1 MAILTIGKI
10 LKEAGLDTSK
20 RIKLVRHKDNRS
32 ELMIDGKVVNGNPY
46 DWYINDRK
54 SFIAYQSE
62 QSEERFKNADY
73 IVSFIGEDG
82 TTARM
87 VGVYRVLGLDKERM
101 ERVNNGHF
109 FYQMEEVDGFDELNE
124 RVIIDWGKSAIN
136 WHQWLD
142 KNDKEIIAI
151 ERKGIDWVCPDYDQI
166 KLSFEQL
173 QRIFRDE
180 ISVWKNKL
188 SASNCIYVISDSKSG
203 NLYVGSTYN
212 REGIWGRW
220 KDYAATGHG
229 GDVELVKLLEADPE
243 YAKKYFTWAILQVLP
258 LGIQDEKAISI
269 ETLWKNKLGRTACA
283 LNRN

>member
-1 MAILTIGKI
+1 MAILTISK
-10 LKEAGLDTSK
+10 LLSEAGLDITK
-20 RIKLVRHKDNRS
+20 KIKLVRHKDSRK
-32 ELMIDGKVVNGNPY
+32 EQLIEGIPVVGNPY
-46 DWYINDRK
+46 EWYIKDRQT
-54 SFIAYQSE
+54 FINYQGE
-62 QSEERFKNADY
+62 QSEDRFKDVDY
-73 IVSFIGEDG
+73 IVSFIGEEG

-87 VGVYRVLGLDKERM
+87 VGVYRILGLDEEKMKRIA
-101 ERVNNGHF
+101 NGRF
-109 FYQMEEVDGFDELNE
+109 FYRMEEVSGFDELNE
-124 RVIIDWGKSAIN
+124 RVIIDWGKSAIT
-136 WHQWLD
+136 WHQWLH
-142 KNDKEIIAI
+142 KNDKEVVAI
-151 ERKGIDWVCPDYDQI
+151 ERKGIDWVCPDYEEI
-166 KLSFEQL
+166 MLSYEQL
-173 QRIFRDE
+173 QRVFNDQ

-220 KDYAATGHG
+220 KDYASTGHG

>member
-151 ERKGIDWVCPDYDQI
+151 ERKGIRI
-166 KLSFEQL
+166 MTRSSFLLSSYSAFLEMKSVSG
-173 QRIFRDE
+173 RISYLRVTVFMSFLTLNLE
-180 ISVWKNKL
+180 
-188 SASNCIYVISDSKSG
+188 NCTLDPPTIARGSG
-203 NLYVGSTYN
+203 AA
-212 REGIWGRW
+212 GRNMPRL
-220 KDYAATGHG
+220 DTAAM
-229 GDVELVKLLEADPE
+229 
-243 YAKKYFTWAILQVLP
+243 
-258 LGIQDEKAISI
+258 
-269 ETLWKNKLGRTACA
+269 
-283 LNRN
+283 

>member
-1 MAILTIGKI
+1 MAILTISK
-10 LKEAGLDTSK
+10 LLSEAGLDITK
-20 RIKLVRHKDNRS
+20 KIKLVRHKDSRK
-32 ELMIDGKVVNGNPY
+32 EQLIEGIPVVGNPY
-46 DWYINDRK
+46 EWYIKDRQT
-54 SFIAYQSE
+54 FINYQGE
-62 QSEERFKNADY
+62 QSEDRFKDVDY
-73 IVSFIGEDG
+73 IVSFIGEEG

-87 VGVYRVLGLDKERM
+87 VGVYRILGLDEEKMKRIA
-101 ERVNNGHF
+101 NGRF
-109 FYQMEEVDGFDELNE
+109 FYRMEEVSGFDELNE
-124 RVIIDWGKSAIN
+124 RVIIDWGKSAIT
-136 WHQWLD
+136 WHQWLH
-142 KNDKEIIAI
+142 KNDKEVVAI
-151 ERKGIDWVCPDYDQI
+151 ERKGIDWVCPDYEEI
-166 KLSFEQL
+166 MLSYEQL
-173 QRIFRDE
+173 QRVFNE
-180 ISVWKNKL
+180 QISVWKNKL

-220 KDYAATGHG
+220 KDYASTGHG

>member
-1 MAILTIGKI
+1 MAFLTIGKI

-62 QSEERFKNADY
+62 QSEERFKNVDY

-188 SASNCIYVISDSKSG
+188 SACNCIYVISDAKSG
-203 NLYVGSTYN
+203 KLYVGSTYN
-212 REGIWGRW
+212 RQGIWGRW
-220 KDYAATGHG
+220 AEYAKTRHG
-229 GDVELVKLLEADPE
+229 GDVELEKLIATDSN
-243 YAKKYFTWAILQVLP
+243 YAKDNFTWAILQTLP
-258 LGIQDEKAISI
+258 LRIDDEKAIAI
-269 ETLWKNKLGRTACA
+269 ETFWKEKLGRAACA

>member
-1 MAILTIGKI
+1 MAILTISK
-10 LKEAGLDTSK
+10 LLSEAGLDITK
-20 RIKLVRHKDNRS
+20 KIKLVRHKDNRKEQLIEGES
-32 ELMIDGKVVNGNPY
+32 VVGNPY
-46 DWYINDRK
+46 EWYIKDRQT
-54 SFIAYQSE
+54 FINYQAE
-62 QSEERFKNADY
+62 QSEDRFKDVDY
-73 IVSFIGEDG
+73 IVSFIGEEG

-87 VGVYRVLGLDKERM
+87 VGVYRVLGHDEEKMKRIA
-101 ERVNNGHF
+101 NGRF
-109 FYQMEEVDGFDELNE
+109 FYRMEEVPGFDELNE
-124 RVIIDWGKSAIN
+124 RVIIDWGKSAIT
-136 WHQWLD
+136 WHQWLH
-142 KNDKEIIAI
+142 KNDKEVVAI
-151 ERKGIDWVCPDYDQI
+151 ERKGIDWVCPDYEEI
-166 KLSFEQL
+166 MLSYEQL
-173 QRIFRDE
+173 QRIFNDQ

-188 SASNCIYVISDSKSG
+188 SSSNCIYVISDSMSG

-220 KDYAATGHG
+220 KDYASTGHG

>member
-166 KLSFEQL
+166 KLSLSSCSAFLEMKSVSG
-173 QRIFRDE
+173 RISYLRVTVFMSFLTLNLE
-180 ISVWKNKL
+180 
-188 SASNCIYVISDSKSG
+188 NCTLDPPTIARGSG
-203 NLYVGSTYN
+203 AA
-212 REGIWGRW
+212 GRNMPRL
-220 KDYAATGHG
+220 DTVAM
-229 GDVELVKLLEADPE
+229 
-243 YAKKYFTWAILQVLP
+243 
-258 LGIQDEKAISI
+258 
-269 ETLWKNKLGRTACA
+269 
-283 LNRN
+283 

>member
-151 ERKGIDWVCPDYDQI
+151 ERKGIDWVCPAYDQI

-188 SASNCIYVISDSKSG
+188 SACNCIYVISDAQSG
-203 NLYVGSTYN
+203 KLYIGSTYN
-212 REGIWGRW
+212 RQGIWGRW
-220 KDYAATGHG
+220 AEYAKTGHG
-229 GDVELVKLLEADPE
+229 GDVELEKLIAADPN
-243 YAKKYFTWAILQVLP
+243 YAKDNFTWAILQTLP
-258 LGIQDEKAISI
+258 LKIDDEKAIAI
-269 ETLWKNKLGRTACA
+269 ETF
-283 LNRN
+283 

>member
-229 GDVELVKLLEADPE
+229 GDVELVKLLEAEPE

>member
-1 MAILTIGKI
+1 
-10 LKEAGLDTSK
+10 
-20 RIKLVRHKDNRS
+20 
-32 ELMIDGKVVNGNPY
+32 MIEGESVVGNPY
-46 DWYINDRK
+46 EWYIKDRHM
-54 SFIAYQSE
+54 FINYQAE
-62 QSEERFKNADY
+62 QSEDRFKDVDY
-73 IVSFIGEDG
+73 IVSFIGEEG

-87 VGVYRVLGLDKERM
+87 VGVYRVLGHDEEKMKRIA
-101 ERVNNGHF
+101 NGRF
-109 FYQMEEVDGFDELNE
+109 FYRMEEVPGFNELNE
-124 RVIIDWGKSAIN
+124 RVIIDWGKSAIK
-136 WHQWLD
+136 WHQWLH
-142 KNDKEIIAI
+142 KNDKEVVAI
-151 ERKGIDWVCPDYDQI
+151 ERKGIDWVCPDYEEI
-166 KLSFEQL
+166 MLSYEQL
-173 QRIFRDE
+173 QRVFNDQ

-188 SASNCIYVISDSKSG
+188 SSSNCIYVISDSMSG

-229 GDVELVKLLEADPE
+229 GDVELVKLLEADPD

>member
-229 GDVELVKLLEADPE
+229 DDVELVKLLEADPE

>member
-1 MAILTIGKI
+1 MAIFTISK
-10 LKEAGLDTSK
+10 LLSEAGLDITK
-20 RIKLVRHKDNRS
+20 KIKLLRHKDSRKDQ
-32 ELMIDGKVVNGNPY
+32 MIEGKPVEGNPY
-46 DWYINDRK
+46 EWYIKDRQK
-54 SFIAYQSE
+54 FIDYQSE
-62 QSEERFKNADY
+62 QSEDRFKDVDY
-73 IVSFIGEDG
+73 IVSFIGEEG

-87 VGVYRVLGLDKERM
+87 VGVYRVLGLDEERIK
-101 ERVNNGHF
+101 RVNNGHV
-109 FYQMEEVDGFDELNE
+109 FYKMEEVPGFDELNE
-124 RVIIDWGKSAIN
+124 RVIIDWGKSAIT
-136 WHQWLD
+136 WHQWLH
-142 KNDKEIIAI
+142 KNDKEVVAI
-151 ERKGIDWVCPDYDQI
+151 ERKGIDWVCPDYEEI
-166 KLSFEQL
+166 MLSYEQL
-173 QRIFRDE
+173 QRIFNDQ

-188 SASNCIYVISDSKSG
+188 SSSNCIYVISDSKTG

-258 LGIQDEKAISI
+258 LGIQDEKAIGI

>member
-32 ELMIDGKVVNGNPY
+32 ELMIDGKVMNGNPY

-229 GDVELVKLLEADPE
+229 DDVELVKLLEADPE